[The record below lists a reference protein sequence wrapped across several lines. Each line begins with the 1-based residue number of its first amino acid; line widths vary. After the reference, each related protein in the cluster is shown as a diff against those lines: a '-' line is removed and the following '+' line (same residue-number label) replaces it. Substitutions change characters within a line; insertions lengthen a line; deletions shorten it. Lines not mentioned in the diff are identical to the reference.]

1 MRTIAHVYDSY
12 SEASRVVE
20 ALEAHGI
27 PHSDISIV
35 SGDKSQQGTGTHS
48 GMTSGDPEQGAET
61 GAGTGASI
69 GTVLGGGAGLLAG
82 IGALA
87 IPGVGP
93 LVAAGWLVA
102 AITGAGVGAAA
113 GGLLGSLTGAGISEA
128 DAKTYDEGV
137 QAGGT
142 LVTVRVDEGMAS
154 DVERVMGMSAGTT
167 GSTASTGMMG
177 GTSSTGMMDNTA
189 TTGSTGYVAPA
200 AAMGA
205 ATAGTMVTSTA
216 GRTDDT
222 IQVVKEDLAVGKREV
237 EQGGVKVTS
246 RVEETPVEQQVN
258 LRQESVQVERRP
270 VNQTVAGTDAF
281 KNQTIEARATSEEA
295 VVAKEA
301 RVVEEIGLR
310 KEATDTTQTVRDTV
324 RETKVDIDDTA
335 SKARVGTTG
344 AMGGTPDGTPGNPP
358 GTMASRAVDKTLDTN
373 VSGANPGGTT
383 SPTGGAP
390 DGTPGNPPGT
400 MASRA
405 VDKTLDTNVSGANPG
420 GKRS

>member
-1 MRTIAHVYDSY
+1 
-12 SEASRVVE
+12 
-20 ALEAHGI
+20 
-27 PHSDISIV
+27 
-35 SGDKSQQGTGTHS
+35 
-48 GMTSGDPEQGAET
+48 
-61 GAGTGASI
+61 
-69 GTVLGGGAGLLAG
+69 
-82 IGALA
+82 
-87 IPGVGP
+87 
-93 LVAAGWLVA
+93 
-102 AITGAGVGAAA
+102 
-113 GGLLGSLTGAGISEA
+113 
-128 DAKTYDEGV
+128 
-137 QAGGT
+137 
-142 LVTVRVDEGMAS
+142 
-154 DVERVMGMSAGTT
+154 MGMSADTT
-167 GSTASTGMMG
+167 GSTGMMG

-200 AAMGA
+200 AMGA
-205 ATAGTMVTSTA
+205 ATAGTMGTSTA

-222 IQVVKEDLAVGKREV
+222 IQVVKEDLAIGKREV

-281 KNQTIEARATSEEA
+281 KDQTIEARATSEEA

-310 KEATDTTQTVRDTV
+310 KEATDITQTVRDTV

-335 SKARVGTTG
+335 SKARTGMTG

>member
-27 PHSDISIV
+27 AHSDISIV
-35 SGDKSQQGTGTHS
+35 SGDKTQQSSGTHS

-154 DVERVMGMSAGTT
+154 DVERVMGIGGMTGGTGMGSTSTT
-167 GSTASTGMMG
+167 GMVG
-177 GTSSTGMMDNTA
+177 NTA

-205 ATAGTMVTSTA
+205 TAAAATT
-216 GRTDDT
+216 GRASDT
-222 IQVVKEDLAVGKREV
+222 IQVVKEELAVGKREV
-237 EQGGVKVTS
+237 EQGGVSITS
-246 RVEETPVEQQVN
+246 RVVETPVEQQVN

-270 VNQTVAGTDAF
+270 VNQPVAGADAF
-281 KNQTIEARATSEEA
+281 RNQTIEARATSEEA

-310 KEATDTTQTVRDTV
+310 KQATETTQTVRDTV
-324 RETKVDIDDTA
+324 RETKVDIQDTA
-335 SKARVGTTG
+335 SKGRAGVTG
-344 AMGGTPDGTPGNPP
+344 AMGGTPDGAPGNPP

-373 VSGANPGGTT
+373 I
-383 SPTGGAP
+383 
-390 DGTPGNPPGT
+390 
-400 MASRA
+400 
-405 VDKTLDTNVSGANPG
+405 SGANPG